1 MSKHDEVL
9 SALRSPVRRRELL
22 QGRSAAF
29 RIAYR
34 KLVRTG
40 QIVERG
46 IGGRGNPVY
55 SGLPTAVFPVPRYIG
70 GINHADLALLLRSG
84 MSEADG
90 RAALQAAIDAPGD
103 NTAEISAVLDEA
115 RVRIAE
121 QGGNPWE
128 NIPTPPLMRGGL

>member
-1 MSKHDEVL
+1 MAQSRKTATMCSCCVRRITEKAMSKQDEVL
-9 SALRSPVRRRELL
+9 SALRYPVRRRELL

-29 RIAYR
+29 RIAYK

-70 GINHADLALLLRSG
+70 GINPADLALLVRSG
-84 MSEADG
+84 MS
-90 RAALQAAIDAPGD
+90 
-103 NTAEISAVLDEA
+103 
-115 RVRIAE
+115 
-121 QGGNPWE
+121 
-128 NIPTPPLMRGGL
+128 